1 MSYGELVFVFVV
13 VLVDVLFIIFD
24 DLWLW
29 IEDLIMVVWLWWSVR

>member
-1 MSYGELVFVFVV
+1 MSYGELVFVFGV

>member
-1 MSYGELVFVFVV
+1 MSYVELVFVFGV